1 VRPANIIHN
10 CYRITNHSIKIIYFC
25 AFLAGCH
32 HQQNGANSGATQT
45 NLVVEDEV
53 QLQTQTFDYVWER
66 INSTY
71 YDPNMGGVDWLG
83 AGEELRP
90 LAMTCTTSAELRPI
104 LNELINRLGESHFA
118 IVPGENNA
126 LANSLQS
133 DSSADSPQG
142 EEMIDQ
148 TSGLWTNGIDLRMV
162 ENESGVSRATVFRLL
177 DDSAA
182 EISGVE
188 SGWILQSINGE
199 SVEDLISAVSGAI
212 ANPQSPSEEPDSL
225 DFFVASSLNT
235 LVNGDLGEP
244 VNMRLLDR
252 NDSPQDLSI
261 SPLFREGVAV
271 RLGHLPEVIS
281 QFSAEIIE
289 PAHLGLIQFDIFL
302 GPIIPQFTEAIR
314 LFNEAEVNG
323 LVIDVR
329 GNPGGI
335 SGMAAG
341 IAGHLISS
349 RDQSLGE
356 MYDRESRLNLP
367 VFPRPRSQRFEGPVA
382 VLVDELSASTSEFL
396 AAGIQDLNRG
406 KIFGQTTAGMA
417 LPSTIE
423 SLPNGDLMQFVIF
436 NMIRSNGERIEGY
449 GVTPDEIVPL
459 TRAALISGEDPAL
472 NSAINWILETP

>member
-1 VRPANIIHN
+1 MRPANIIHN
-10 CYRITNHSIKIIYFC
+10 CSRITNHSIKIIYVC

-45 NLVVEDEV
+45 KLVVEDEV
-53 QLQTQTFDYVWER
+53 ELQIQTFDYVWER

-90 LAMTCTTSAELRPI
+90 VAMNTTTAAELRPI

-118 IVPGENNA
+118 IVPGENNS
-126 LANSLQS
+126 LADSLQEIQEVMT
-133 DSSADSPQG
+133 D

-162 ENESGVSRATVFRLL
+162 VDESGVSRATVFRLL

-182 EISGVE
+182 EIGGVE

-199 SVEDLISAVSGAI
+199 SVEDLISAVSGTI
-212 ANPQSPSEEPDSL
+212 ANSQPSTEELDSL
-225 DFFVASSLNT
+225 GFFVARSLNT
-235 LVNGDLGEP
+235 IVNGDLGEA
-244 VNMRLLDR
+244 VNMSFLDR
-252 NDSPQDLSI
+252 TDSPQDLSI

-289 PAHLGLIQFDIFL
+289 PAHIGLIQFDIFM
-302 GPIIPQFTEAIR
+302 GPVIQQLTEAIR
-314 LFNEAEVNG
+314 LFNEAEVG
-323 LVIDVR
+323 GIVIDIR

-341 IAGHLISS
+341 IVGHLISS

-356 MYDRESRLNLP
+356 MYDRDSRLNLP

-396 AAGIQDLNRG
+396 AAGIQDLSRG

-449 GVTPDEIVPL
+449 GVTPDEIVTL

-472 NSAINWILETP
+472 NSAMNWILETP